1 MADLSR
7 QARHPMTI
15 ISADAAYCY
24 NRVSHL
30 IMLLVWSVLTNG
42 NVPAIVAA
50 MPCLQTMKFVQQ
62 TCFGESS
69 MFFGG
74 PPYFPYMMGLGQ
86 ENRATLP
93 LWIQL
98 SAVLV
103 NVYKQLNLGAM
114 IQDPITAE
122 MIHSMGALIVD
133 NTDLH
138 TWREYLLDPG
148 GDLWC
153 QAQLELE
160 QWSCLL
166 DTTGGA

>member
-1 MADLSR
+1 
-7 QARHPMTI
+7 
-15 ISADAAYCY
+15 
-24 NRVSHL
+24 
-30 IMLLVWSVLTNG
+30 
-42 NVPAIVAA
+42 
-50 MPCLQTMKFVQQ
+50 
-62 TCFGESS
+62 
-69 MFFGG
+69 
-74 PPYFPYMMGLGQ
+74 MMGLGQ

-160 QWSCLL
+160 Q
-166 DTTGGA
+166 